1 MDRPIWTWSFS
12 PPCRE
17 SSAPTTITT
26 TTIDNIYSK
35 SMMTF
40 DYSLIMRPTYRY
52 TILSFGVVF
61 VLLNYCA
68 KQDDL
73 LRGDQPHRQLYAAE
87 DRNLLQNRLGSYLDP
102 KSTTLRVP
110 ATQNSNTYILSDIP
124 STMGYFNLSCPFEW
138 YKYSC
143 AANQDNAFDEQVTT
157 ASKQYYLDH
166 LPQIFRAFYSTLNLS
181 DGMDRHN
188 QNLPQPKR
196 IFMTGDSLLRQVF
209 VSVACN
215 AFSLN
220 AIEQSE
226 VKWRDP
232 WPCPKGFSKCG
243 EYSGGQHSGF
253 DAASI
258 RFKNGME
265 IHYVSHE
272 GIPPGD
278 WSGTERD
285 VLQRMKR
292 QIETSGG
299 IDFGTKTAF
308 PPSGP
313 MDVLVYNLGAHESP
327 AKSKRSLN
335 MFVSDIATPL
345 MKMKERP
352 KIVYVTTPTAH
363 FNTPNGQYIPNQM
376 DESKKQCIDRVSSN
390 PKADLEKE
398 ILQEG
403 INIDILLDYDDLE
416 LGALH
421 VHKGDCLHYCMP
433 GVVDL
438 VGARLLESL

>member
-1 MDRPIWTWSFS
+1 M
-12 PPCRE
+12 
-17 SSAPTTITT
+17 TIAGV
-26 TTIDNIYSK
+26 IIFL
-35 SMMTF
+35 TF
-40 DYSLIMRPTYRY
+40 TS
-52 TILSFGVVF
+52 
-61 VLLNYCA
+61 
-68 KQDDL
+68 
-73 LRGDQPHRQLYAAE
+73 QPHLEKTADIISSSKDDVRQTL
-87 DRNLLQNRLGSYLDP
+87 RRLQGVMGNENSGRGGGFVLDP
-102 KSTTLRVP
+102 KTVELKDMQLQQQQQQQPQQQSLEQPPFNGPQQQFVTSEIMQQEP
-110 ATQNSNTYILSDIP
+110 IQIQNDVNNLAEPNNEVKQPNSGIP
-124 STMGYFNLSCPFEW
+124 NTMGYFNLSCPFEW

-143 AANQDNAFDEQVTT
+143 AALQENAFDEQVTA

-166 LPQIFRAFYSTLNLS
+166 LPEIWPAFDSTLNLS
-181 DGMDRHN
+181 DHN

-226 VKWRDP
+226 VNWGET
-232 WPCPKGFSKCG
+232 WPCPKGFSKCID
-243 EYSGGQHSGF
+243 GGQHSGF
-253 DAASI
+253 DSASI

-278 WSGTERD
+278 WPGTERD
-285 VLQRMKR
+285 VLLRMKR
-292 QIETSGG
+292 QIETRGE

-308 PPSGP
+308 PPSGK

-327 AKSKRSLN
+327 AKAKRDLN
-335 MFVSDIATPL
+335 MFASNIAVPL
-345 MKMKERP
+345 MKKEERP

-363 FNTPNGQYIPNQM
+363 FNTPNGQYILGQM

-390 PKADLEKE
+390 PKADLEKK
-398 ILQEG
+398 ILKAG
-403 INIDILLDYDDLE
+403 INVDVLLDYDDLE

-438 VGARLLESL
+438 VGARLLESF